1 MFCPTIVAPYGG
13 ISLLHAAIYL
23 DEPDLVKRLVELG
36 ADPAAP
42 SDVGSARMLATN
54 LLGDRQQDE
63 KSREILRILT
73 GSAPNAE
80 SDSSY
85 VDVLPE
91 SLDAARG
98 SHSTNKVAEKP
109 DATSIEET
117 LAQRS
122 DSLTQ
127 RASHR
132 LENTPPVL
140 SGDAIMALPA
150 LDYWFHEGEKRCSH
164 FNRPGGCRFGKGCR
178 YLHVS
183 PRMGHALD
191 DTAMHIS
198 DVDFRR
204 DCVTTRQL
212 PNDSGKWFYTAAYRD
227 PRAENIVFEAQRGHT
242 VGQNTQGIYWYN
254 SEDDAEDALKKV
266 VMVARTT
273 NDKFGQTKRSR
284 DIVYARDSEIELE
297 PYEPKEKR
305 ARHEEDAA
313 SPPASKNLFFRL
325 LHSNLSQVFVQ
336 ITGNH
341 LRRTDWTIR
350 KNGSLVTASFISPW
364 SRDCGA
370 RYYSTEIKGGQGF
383 DGAWWHTDEKRA
395 KASAFESYIKSCIR
409 QGVVNKDCTMTNE
422 GKRIQL
428 K

>member
-1 MFCPTIVAPYGG
+1 
-13 ISLLHAAIYL
+13 
-23 DEPDLVKRLVELG
+23 
-36 ADPAAP
+36 
-42 SDVGSARMLATN
+42 MLATN

-73 GSAPNAE
+73 GSAPDAE

-98 SHSTNKVAEKP
+98 SHSTNKVAEKA
-109 DATSIEET
+109 DAAPIEET

-132 LENTPPVL
+132 IDNTPPVL
-140 SGDAIMALPA
+140 AGNAIMALPA

-164 FNRPGGCRFGKGCR
+164 FIRPGGCRFGKGCR
-178 YLHVS
+178 YLHLS
-183 PRMGHALD
+183 PPMGHPLD
-191 DTAMHIS
+191 DTAMHTR

-212 PNDSGKWFYTAAYRD
+212 PNDCGMWFYTAAYRD
-227 PRAENIVFEAQRGHT
+227 PRADNITFVAQRGHT

-254 SEDDAEDALKKV
+254 SEYDAVDALKKV
-266 VMVARTT
+266 VMVTRTT

-297 PYEPKEKR
+297 RDEPKEKR

-313 SPPASKNLFFRL
+313 TSPASKKLSFRL
-325 LHSNLSQVFVQ
+325 LHSNLSSVFTQ
-336 ITGNH
+336 ITGRP

-350 KNGSLVTASFISPW
+350 KNDSLVTASFISPG
-364 SRDCGA
+364 SHDCGA
-370 RYYSTEIKGGQGF
+370 RYSSTEIKGGQWF

-395 KASAFESYIKSCIR
+395 KASAFESFIQSCIR
-409 QGVVNKDCTMTNE
+409 QGIVNKDCTMTKE
-422 GKRIQL
+422 GKQIQL
-428 K
+428 KH